1 MTQAANQS
9 LPPLPLSKWMA
20 VIGIG
25 LVFAALPC
33 PVGVTQKSWYI
44 LAIFISTVVGFMVQL
59 APVGLVSFMALAL
72 IAGLNL
78 TSIANVLSSFA
89 STTAWII
96 VCAFL
101 IARGLQK
108 TGLGRRIALNMVR
121 RIGGSTLG
129 LAYALTFSEAVIGS
143 AMPSITAR
151 SGGIMFPISRGLCE
165 VYGSRPGASSKRI
178 GSFLMQLGNQ
188 VACIVSAMFMTGMA
202 SNLVIV
208 DLARKT
214 ANLHLSWTPWFLA
227 ALVPGLLSLLAI
239 PYVLY
244 RLDAPEIRKTPE
256 ARELAERH
264 LSEMGPV
271 KRQEM
276 IMLGVFLS
284 ALGLWAT
291 SSLHSINATA
301 VAMIAIAVLLAAN
314 VLTWDDC
321 LSEKACW
328 DSFFWVSALMQMAA
342 LIADGGILQWFSG
355 SISPSVSRFPW
366 QVTLLAVS
374 FLYLYVQYFFAS
386 LTAHITALYAPFLL
400 ICLAAGV
407 PPILAALVLAMFSNL
422 CGGLTN
428 YSGAHSP
435 IWFAIGYVNQG
446 VWWKNGFICS
456 VVNFIIFLGAG
467 SIWWK
472 IIRMY

>member
-1 MTQAANQS
+1 MTQVAS
-9 LPPLPLSKWMA
+9 RTVPPLPLSKWIA
-20 VIGIG
+20 VIGVG
-25 LVFAALPC
+25 LVFAAIPC

-44 LAIFISTVVGFMVQL
+44 LAIFISTILGFMVQL
-59 APVGLVSFMALAL
+59 APMGVVSFIALAL

-78 TSIANVLSSFA
+78 TSITSVLSSFA

-121 RIGGSTLG
+121 RIGSSTLG

-151 SGGIMFPISRGLCE
+151 SGGVMFPLSRSLCE
-165 VYGSRPGASSKRI
+165 VYGSRPGASSKKI
-178 GSFLMQLGNQ
+178 GSFLMQLGHQ
-188 VACIVSAMFMTGMA
+188 MACVVSAMFMTAMA

-208 DLARKT
+208 ELARKA

-227 ALVPGLLSLLAI
+227 ALVPGLLSLLVI

-244 RLDAPEIRKTPE
+244 KLDAPAITKTPE
-256 ARELAERH
+256 ARIMAEQQLH
-264 LSEMGPV
+264 EMGPLR
-271 KRQEM
+271 RQET
-276 IMLGVFLS
+276 IMLGVFLG

-291 SSLHSINATA
+291 SALHTINATA

-342 LIADGGILQWFSG
+342 LIAEGGILHWFSG
-355 SISPSVSRFPW
+355 AISPSISGFPW
-366 QVTLLAVS
+366 QGTLIVVS
-374 FLYLYVQYFFAS
+374 LLYLYVQYFFAS

-407 PPILAALVLAMFSNL
+407 PPMLAALVLAMFSSL

-435 IWFAIGYVNQG
+435 IWFSVGYVNQG

-456 VVNFIIFLGAG
+456 VVNIAIFLGVG
-467 SIWWK
+467 SVWWK
-472 IIRMY
+472 VLRLY